1 MPPDASTEI
10 AAILAAI
17 DAAVVSADAAAV
29 RRVTNPV
36 FHKDMVIRGPEM
48 SLVAQG
54 RDACVQAYV
63 DAATAPAVIAPARE
77 APRIEVFD
85 DMAVAKSGADSF
97 MFVLEDG
104 RWQIAWRALLRDG
117 PSPAT

>member
-1 MPPDASTEI
+1 VSSDATAEI
-10 AAILAAI
+10 ASILAAI
-17 DAAVVSADAAAV
+17 DAAVDSADAGAV

-36 FHKDMVIRGPEM
+36 FHKDMVIRGAEM

-54 RDACVQAYV
+54 RDACVQSYV
-63 DAATAPAVIAPARE
+63 DAAAAPGARAPAGE
-77 APRIEVFD
+77 AARIEVFD

-104 RWQIAWRALLRDG
+104 RWQIAWRALLQDG
-117 PSPAT
+117 SQPAT